1 MKLIT
6 SLLSPFGRK
15 VRVVLAEKKI
25 DFELIEAK
33 PGENDDLI
41 QTYNPLGKVP
51 VLVLD
56 DGRVIY
62 DSSVIAEHLDYLS
75 PVCKLFPSDQR
86 PMISAKRTEALAD
99 GICDA
104 AVAIVMEKRRPA
116 KQQSSEAIARQQGKI
131 NRGLAALET
140 QLEEKRW
147 FAGDA
152 YSIADVSVICMLDYL
167 DLRQP
172 ETQWAQHFPVLQQY
186 HQRVSERPAI
196 HETRPQ

>member
-75 PVCKLFPSDQR
+75 PVCKLFPNDHR
-86 PMISAKRTEALAD
+86 PMISAKRSEALAD

-104 AVAIVMEKRRPA
+104 AVSIMLELRRP
-116 KQQSSEAIARQQGKI
+116 KKLQSVEAIERQQGKI
-131 NRGLAALET
+131 NRGLAALAA

-167 DLRQP
+167 DLRHP
-172 ETQWAQHFPVLQQY
+172 DTKWAQHFPILQQY

-196 HETRPQ
+196 QETRPQ

>member
-6 SLLSPFGRK
+6 TLLSPFGRK
-15 VRVVLAEKKI
+15 VRIVFMEKKI

-33 PGENDDLI
+33 LGEDNELI

-62 DSSVIAEHLDYLS
+62 DSSVIVEYLDHLS

-86 PMISAKRTEALAD
+86 AIIGAKRSQALAD
-99 GICDA
+99 GIGDA
-104 AVAIVMEKRRPA
+104 AVAIVMEKRRPDQ
-116 KQQSSEAIARQQGKI
+116 QQSTEAIAHQQGKI
-131 NRGLAALET
+131 NRGLAALES
-140 QLEEKRW
+140 QLREKRW
-147 FAGDA
+147 FVGEA
-152 YSIADVSVICMLDYL
+152 YSVADISVICTLDYL
-167 DLRQP
+167 DLRLP
-172 ETQWAQHFPVLQQY
+172 EIQWAQHFPLLQQH

-196 HETRPQ
+196 FETRPQ